1 MNTAKIRKQAK
12 DSIKGKHFKTSMIF
26 LIFMLLNIFICL
38 IPFVGS
44 IFSIIMSIPLSYG
57 IICSIIKLKRNEN
70 VGYLDFISISFSE
83 FGNAWRV
90 AFSMLGKIWP
100 YLVGYI
106 GGIFLIL
113 ITSIVTLILTASNSL
128 IDSSSITSLTNFIP
142 GIIICIIGGIISIVC
157 YILLLLKSLYYSLSF
172 YVLYDNK
179 ELKGKEIVEKS
190 KDLMTKNRWNLI
202 KMQIPYYLSIIGINL
217 LIAIVLS
224 CLSAIFKSGILTSLT
239 SFIIYIP
246 IILISPLIQF
256 AITEF
261 YNTLTNNEY
270 KNIPNTELNTNP
282 IVENTSNSTIS
293 SKKGFNIASLI
304 LGIVSLLTS
313 CLMPLSILCGI
324 LAVIFGII
332 GLFRGGKGLGIAGL
346 ITGILGMILSI
357 VIIIVIGLGFSLNN
371 SVFKKQENT
380 LNKYYNNIILDLNTI
395 RAL

>member
-1 MNTAKIRKQAK
+1 
-12 DSIKGKHFKTSMIF
+12 
-26 LIFMLLNIFICL
+26 
-38 IPFVGS
+38 
-44 IFSIIMSIPLSYG
+44 MSIPLSYG

-270 KNIPNTELNTNP
+270 KNIPNTELNTHP